1 MLNLTLIT
9 SAAKSAFVGAVATKV
24 VDTLVSSK
32 INHKVE
38 HNKWLRQTK
47 FELFSSLVD
56 NIVHL
61 DETNFE
67 EKSKEIRRNI
77 SKIILLVKEKKLTNS
92 MERYLNILQRFQSN
106 EINYDDFKTTNNA
119 FISYLKANFHN

>member
-77 SKIILLVKEKKLTNS
+77 SKVILLVKEKKLTNS